1 MNTVL
6 RFCFEDTDGC
16 GSDVNVF
23 VLTNDISNDLRNEI
37 DDAIASYVDTVED
50 WQYSELID
58 DVLKS
63 LGVNYTVIT
72 PITFNI

>member
-6 RFCFEDTDGC
+6 RFLFENADGC
-16 GSDVNVF
+16 GTNINIF
-23 VLTNDISNDLRNEI
+23 VLTNEISNDLRDQIN
-37 DDAIASYVDTVED
+37 DAIASYVDTVED

-63 LGVNYTVIT
+63 FGLNYKTIS

>member
-6 RFCFEDTDGC
+6 RFFFEDVDGC
-16 GSDVNVF
+16 GTNVNIF
-23 VLTNDISNDLRNEI
+23 VLTNEISNNLRNEI
-37 DDAIASYVDTVED
+37 QDAIASYIDAVED

-63 LGVNYTVIT
+63 FGLNYKTIN